1 MKSNVTVCDD
11 GRPRCGWL
19 STDPLYVAYHDDE
32 WGVPCHD
39 ERTLFEMLCLEG
51 MQAGLSWLTVLKK
64 RDGYRR
70 AFHHFDA
77 AAIAGF
83 SSADVDRLVLD
94 AGIIRHRGKIEAI
107 IGNARA
113 LLALHES
120 GSTLATVVWEVVQHA
135 PRLNAPAALSDVPAQ
150 TAESDLLSKRLKKL
164 GFRFVGSTTC
174 YAFMQAC
181 GLVNDHVAGCC
192 KAGTD

>member
-1 MKSNVTVCDD
+1 MKSSVIVCND
-11 GRPRCGWL
+11 GLPRCGWL
-19 STDPLYVAYHDDE
+19 SNDPLYLAYHDDE

-70 AFHHFDA
+70 AFCGFDP
-77 AAIAGF
+77 AAIAAFG
-83 SSADVDRLVLD
+83 ADDIERLVLD
-94 AGIIRHRGKIEAI
+94 PGIIRHRGKIEAI
-107 IGNARA
+107 VGNARA
-113 LLALHES
+113 LLELHAR
-120 GSTLATVVWEVVQHA
+120 GDTLARTVWDVVGGA
-135 PRLNAPAALSDVPAQ
+135 PKINAPASLADVPAS
-150 TAESDLLSKRLKKL
+150 TMESDLLSKRLKKL

-181 GLVNDHVAGCC
+181 GLVDDHVAGCC
-192 KAGTD
+192 KHR

>member
-1 MKSNVTVCDD
+1 M
-11 GRPRCGWL
+11 PRCGWL
-19 STDPLYVAYHDDE
+19 STDPLYVAYHDEE
-32 WGVPCHD
+32 WGLPCHD

-70 AFHHFDA
+70 AFCNFDA
-77 AAIAGF
+77 AAIAAFGP
-83 SSADVDRLVLD
+83 ADVDRLVLD
-94 AGIIRHRGKIEAI
+94 PGIIRHRGKIEAI

-113 LLALHES
+113 LLDLHARGE
-120 GSTLATVVWEVVQHA
+120 TLERVVWHIVGNT
-135 PRLNAPAALSDVPAQ
+135 PKINAPASLADVPAS
-150 TAESDLLSKRLKKL
+150 TMESDLLSKQLKKL

-192 KAGTD
+192 KHG

>member
-1 MKSNVTVCDD
+1 MKSNVIVCDD

-19 STDPLYVAYHDDE
+19 SDDALYVAYHDLE

-70 AFHHFDA
+70 AFCNFDT
-77 AAIAGF
+77 AAIAAF
-83 SSADVDRLVLD
+83 TPDDIDRLVLD
-94 AGIIRHRGKIEAI
+94 PGIIRHRGKIEAI
-107 IGNARA
+107 VGNARA
-113 LLALHES
+113 LLALHAQGDTLDRLVWDIVG
-120 GSTLATVVWEVVQHA
+120 GS
-135 PRLNAPAALSDVPAQ
+135 PRINAPASLADVPAS
-150 TAESDLLSKRLKKL
+150 TAESELLSKRLKKL

-181 GLVNDHVAGCC
+181 GLVDDHVQGCC
-192 KAGTD
+192 KAAR